1 MSEEITQETELPT
14 RLVERLRKAVDV
26 SSIDTV
32 QVDQTLDVLAA
43 RHFRRRSLHGVARYG
58 RYAALAA
65 SVALISLLVP
75 LRFFDQWARQE
86 TLDIAKQVPSGSVPV
101 LYADVDGS
109 GQIDIA
115 DVLALA
121 RSNPGRFEQTD
132 LDAFAFRVV
141 SVNAEAGV
149 GR

>member
-1 MSEEITQETELPT
+1 MLDEITQETELPT

-26 SSIDTV
+26 SSIGTAE
-32 QVDQTLDVLAA
+32 VDQELEVLAA
-43 RHFRRRSLHGVARYG
+43 RHFRQRSLHGVARYG
-58 RYAALAA
+58 PYAALAA

-75 LRFFDQWARQE
+75 LRFFDQWVGQE
-86 TLDIAKQVPSGSVPV
+86 TMDIAKQVASRSVPV

-121 RSNPGRFEQTD
+121 RNNQGRFEQTD

>member
-1 MSEEITQETELPT
+1 MSDEITQETELPT

-26 SSIDTV
+26 SSIGTAE
-32 QVDQTLDVLAA
+32 VDQELDVLAA

-75 LRFFDQWARQE
+75 FRFFDQSARQE
-86 TLDIAKQVPSGSVPV
+86 TLDIAKQVTSGSVPV

-121 RSNPGRFEQTD
+121 RSDPGRFEQTN

-141 SVNAEAGV
+141 SLQAEAGV